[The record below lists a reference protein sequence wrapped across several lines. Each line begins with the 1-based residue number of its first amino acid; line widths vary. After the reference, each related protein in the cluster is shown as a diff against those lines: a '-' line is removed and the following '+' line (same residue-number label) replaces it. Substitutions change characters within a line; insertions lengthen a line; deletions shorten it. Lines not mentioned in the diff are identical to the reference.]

1 MNCEE
6 RYGQQQVEWLLDAAH
21 ALMHQGVHRYP
32 HAKVRDLKAEAEREA
47 ERRAHRERV
56 YNDLWRTLPIEQK
69 HEPSQEDDRR
79 TALNLPQENILYFL
93 EKSAPLLQPWQ
104 REILRIIRLIA
115 QYFYPQMQT
124 KVMNEGCAT
133 YCHYR
138 IMTRLHEKGQITDG
152 AFMEFLQ
159 SHRSEEHTSELQS
172 LMRISYAVFCLKKKT
187 PMMFLCSVQLT
198 TRTIYTHQ

>member
-1 MNCEE
+1 MRISDWSSDVCSSD
-6 RYGQQQVEWLLDAAH
+6 L
-21 ALMHQGVHRYP
+21 
-32 HAKVRDLKAEAEREA
+32 VRDLKAEAERRA
-47 ERRAHRERV
+47 VRRAHRERV
-56 YNDLWRTLPIEQK
+56 YNDLWRNWPIEQK
-69 HEPSQEDDRR
+69 HEPSQEDDRL

-159 SHRSEEHTSELQS
+159 SHTNVTHQPMFDLSEEHTSAL
-172 LMRISYAVFCLKKKT
+172 
-187 PMMFLCSVQLT
+187 
-198 TRTIYTHQ
+198 